1 MENYSSGRSLRKF
14 NDDEWKETIFDEFA
28 KLVNVWSSNK
38 ANNPTWFNDTSEF
51 FIDHGYKVSKSD
63 NDDIL
68 LVSSVLNNNKE
79 YLPITTKYGL
89 PIDKVNGI
97 FYKNVCREPEFI
109 TDIICSLNIEVSPL
123 IRKNFTSTGSLMAF
137 EKVYRHIIHAPYD
150 PTNECIVSRTTVYDE
165 FPKFNVALRFPL
177 SYIGGALN
185 SELYKYALAYMIY
198 PFDDKQ
204 WYILSDADIPDP
216 SFSVDIR
223 TELNLSMKLAR
234 SSTRPSV

>member
-1 MENYSSGRSLRKF
+1 MENYSGRSLRKF
-14 NDDEWKETIFDEFA
+14 NDDEWKTTIFGEFT
-28 KLVNVWSSNK
+28 KLANDWSLNK

-51 FIDHGYKVSKSD
+51 FVSHGYKVSESD
-63 NDDIL
+63 NDNIL

-97 FYKNVCREPEFI
+97 FYKNVCREPESV

-123 IRKNFTSTGSLMAF
+123 IRKNSKSTGSLMVF
-137 EKVYRHIIHAPYD
+137 ENVYRGIIRLPYD
-150 PTNECIVSRTTVYDE
+150 PTNECIVSRTTVYGE

-185 SELYKYALAYMIY
+185 SMLYKYALCRMIY
-198 PFDDKQ
+198 PYEDNH
-204 WYILSDADIPDP
+204 WYMLGDEDIDP
-216 SFSVDIR
+216 SLAVDIR

-234 SSTRPSV
+234 RSARLM

>member
-1 MENYSSGRSLRKF
+1 MENYSNGRSLREF
-14 NDDEWKETIFDEFA
+14 NDDEWKETIFGEFA
-28 KLVNVWSSNK
+28 TLANTWSLNK
-38 ANNPTWFNDTSEF
+38 ANNPTWFNDVSALFTN
-51 FIDHGYKVSKSD
+51 HGYKVSESD
-63 NDDIL
+63 NDNIL

-97 FYKNVCREPEFI
+97 FYKNVCREPESV

-123 IRKNFTSTGSLMAF
+123 IRKNSKSTGSLMVF
-137 EKVYRHIIHAPYD
+137 ENVYRGIIRLPYD
-150 PTNECIVSRTTVYDE
+150 PTNECIVSRTTVYGE

-185 SELYKYALAYMIY
+185 SILYKHALCYMIY
-198 PFDDKQ
+198 PFDDKR
-204 WYILSDADIPDP
+204 WYILGDEDIDP
-216 SFSVDIR
+216 SFAVDIR

-234 SSTRPSV
+234 RSARLI

>member
-14 NDDEWKETIFDEFA
+14 NDDEWKKTIFGEFA
-28 KLVNVWSSNK
+28 ALTNVWSSNK

-51 FIDHGYKVSKSD
+51 FINHGYKVSESD

-97 FYKNVCREPEFI
+97 FYKNVCREPESVR
-109 TDIICSLNIEVSPL
+109 DISCSINIEVSPR
-123 IRKNFTSTGSLMAF
+123 IRKTFQGTGSLTVF
-137 EKVYRHIIHAPYD
+137 EKVYRNITRAPYD
-150 PTNECIVSRTTVYDE
+150 PTNKCVVSKATVYGE
-165 FPKFNVALRFPL
+165 FPKFNVAFRFPL
-177 SYIGGALN
+177 SHIGGALH
-185 SELYKYALAYMIY
+185 SELYKHALVYMIY
-198 PFDDKQ
+198 PFEAKQ
-204 WYILSDADIPDP
+204 WYCLDTDIPDP

-223 TELNLSMKLAR
+223 TELNLSMYLDR
-234 SSTRPSV
+234 SSREPSM